1 MPIPDRL
8 AEKMRVFEAYG
19 RTFRENDELF
29 NDTSWFAVMVGQLMK
44 ARTYDPVAD
53 IMPLEETRRRLAH
66 VAEAVHNSAEY
77 MPTHK
82 QFILDN
88 CAAPELVEA
97 SKAAAPERAV
107 RFG

>member
-1 MPIPDRL
+1 MELPERL
-8 AEKMRVFEAYG
+8 AEKYRVFKAYG

-29 NDTSWFAVMVGQLMK
+29 NDTSWFAVMIGQLMK

-82 QFILDN
+82 QFLLEN
-88 CAAPELVEA
+88 CAAPELLA
-97 SKAAAPERAV
+97 TLKQDRAA
-107 RFG
+107 